1 VNAQYNRCKKYYRA
15 KLAKTAKKK
24 ICPFSELGALG
35 VLARVS
41 LTCFRNLGET

>member
-1 VNAQYNRCKKYYRA
+1 VNARERPKKSHRA

-24 ICPFSELGALG
+24 MFPSSELGALG

-41 LTCFRNLGET
+41 LPCFRNLGET